1 METVEVA
8 LEIRKK
14 IAELDT
20 WKKELLSISV
30 PKAQAESDYD
40 KAMAKTIIGLK
51 NGISYEI
58 DSIFIQNPPATVMD
72 RVARGICWN
81 EKLEMDKAETKYKS
95 TLNIINLIEA
105 QLNGYQSI
113 NRHLSEV

>member
-51 NGISYEI
+51 NGISYE
-58 DSIFIQNPPATVMD
+58 
-72 RVARGICWN
+72 
-81 EKLEMDKAETKYKS
+81 KLEMDKAETKYKS